1 MSEKENAISHHKGN
15 ISKYFDF
22 NLEMLDFYFFSRFF
36 LCWVQGFRT
45 KLIT

>member
-22 NLEMLDFYFFSRFF
+22 NFEMLDFYFFFQIFF
-36 LCWVQGFRT
+36 YVGFRASV
-45 KLIT
+45 LN